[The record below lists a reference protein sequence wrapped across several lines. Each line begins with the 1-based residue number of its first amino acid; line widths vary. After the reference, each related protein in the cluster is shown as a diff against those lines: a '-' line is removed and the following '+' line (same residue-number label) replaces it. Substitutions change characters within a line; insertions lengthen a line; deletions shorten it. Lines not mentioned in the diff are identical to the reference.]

1 MGKIGDL
8 FVRLGLTSDNFKKG
22 IRNAQQE
29 VQNFGKKLG
38 NMKAGALAAWAAIG
52 TAVTKVGKDFISAT
66 NKMNDAWEAT
76 MAKMKAEYHAFLA
89 AMSNTNFGIDTSG
102 SGNKVVNAIKNEVQW
117 WKKLFGTV
125 REAGAAAKEMAD
137 AFDAEFELTQSIRL
151 QRAAIQE
158 ELNQLYAKMR
168 DTSASNEAR
177 QAAQARYR
185 ALLQPIADAEIAVYQ
200 DMMNKAIAGWQA
212 GTGLSRTADEI
223 IEFFTYIGTK
233 AQEMAAKFPDI
244 YDVFQNKK
252 GDSTNLP
259 IFDVIAKFQQ
269 ASNQMSNVEK
279 EMARTTNS
287 INANIKNA
295 LEGIAAAVKT
305 YGQEELKLELDIEL
319 DPEELNWDELN
330 EGIMAFATNLK
341 DNLSSEYAEI
351 EGLNQ
356 MLESTFISSFSGAA
370 NAIAEAAMGVEGAGF
385 EQVMAAV
392 LQPIAQTATQLGEML
407 IAEGIAISAFK
418 ESLKSLNPVVAIA
431 AGTALIAVGAA
442 LSAGIKALGSSG
454 SGTTTTSSAASTTP
468 AAVQY
473 DQELTIRVEGEISG
487 DKIVIAGQK
496 SLNKWNRG

>member
-1 MGKIGDL
+1 MSKLGDL
-8 FVRLGLTSDNFKKG
+8 IVRMRLQYDDYKRGLKAAEKDTKGFGSALGK
-22 IRNAQQE
+22 
-29 VQNFGKKLG
+29 
-38 NMKAGALAAWAAIG
+38 MKAGALAVWAAIG
-52 TAVTKVGKDFISAT
+52 TAVTKVGTDFISAT

-89 AMSNTNFGIDTSG
+89 EMSNTNFGIDTSG

-125 REAGAAAKEMAD
+125 KEAGAAAHEAAQ
-137 AFDAEFELTQSIRL
+137 AFDQEFELTQSVKL
-151 QRAAIQE
+151 QKLAIQE
-158 ELNQLYAKMR
+158 ELNELYAKMR

-177 QAAQARYR
+177 LAAQARYR
-185 ALLQPIADAEIAVYQ
+185 ELLQPIADAEIAVYQ
-200 DMMNKAIAGWQA
+200 NMLNKAIEGWQA
-212 GTGLSRTADEI
+212 GTGLNRTADEI
-223 IEFFTYIGTK
+223 VEFFTYIGTN
-233 AQEMAAKFPDI
+233 AEAMAAKFPDI
-244 YDVFQNKK
+244 YDVFNNKK
-252 GDSTNLP
+252 GDKTNLP
-259 IFDVIAKFQQ
+259 IFDIIAKYQQ

-279 EMARTTNS
+279 EMARITNA
-287 INANIKNA
+287 INAAIKRE
-295 LEGIAAAVKT
+295 LDSIAKTVQT

-319 DPEELNWDELN
+319 DPKILNSDEL
-330 EGIMAFATNLK
+330 EDGIMAFATNLK

-351 EGLNQ
+351 ESLNK

-418 ESLKSLNPVVAIA
+418 ESLKSLNPYVAIA

-487 DKIVIAGQK
+487 DKIVLVGQK